1 MVLVGLFWIVHF
13 VGAELEM
20 PYFLRFLLSMAA
32 PGLLALLYFGWW
44 WALRRIRLAD
54 RLYGFVL
61 ILGAGVLV
69 EPLCHK
75 SIGWFGLAMG
85 GLPIV
90 LTIWTLWMLLVY
102 KTSLTWTRLG
112 SLAIVVLTWA
122 CFTVIRKDGLNSDLQ
137 GKTHWRWTPTAEETF
152 LAQKAKAFKN
162 GSELSLS
169 AEWSPSLTPGDWTG
183 FRGPNRD
190 GVLRGVAIATD
201 WNTAPPKQLWR
212 KMVGPAWSSV
222 TVIGNRLFT
231 QEQWGK
237 QEAVVCY
244 DASTGDEIWAHE
256 DAVRFEEGVSGP
268 GPRATP
274 TYADGR
280 VFTLGATGIL
290 NCLDAATG
298 KRHWSRDIA
307 AEAPAKVPM
316 WGFAS
321 SPLVATGL
329 VIVFAG
335 GESDQNLM
343 AYDVESGERAWTA
356 RAGLGSYSS
365 PELATIAGKLQ
376 CLIYSDGGL
385 TAVDPATGTVLWKH
399 GEGMPGAPATLQPH
413 VIGESQL
420 LVHTLVG
427 VSSAVAMLDV
437 SRQGDAWEVKE
448 SWRSRDLKPE
458 FPDLVVHEGHA
469 YGFDGAYF
477 CCIDLAKGKR
487 SWKGGRYGR
496 GQVMLLAEQ
505 GLLLVI
511 SEAGEAILLAANPE
525 RQEILGRL
533 QALKGT
539 TWNHPVIAHG
549 RLYVRNDEEMACYEL
564 ESR

>member
-1 MVLVGLFWIVHF
+1 MALVGLFWIVHF
-13 VGAELEM
+13 VVAELEM

-44 WALRRIRLAD
+44 WASRRIPLAD
-54 RLYGFVL
+54 RLYGFAL
-61 ILGAGVLV
+61 ILGAGALV

-102 KTSLTWTRLG
+102 QTSLTSTRLG

-137 GKTHWRWTPTAEETF
+137 GKTHWRWTPTAEEAF
-152 LAQKAKAFKN
+152 LAQKAKAAKN

-169 AEWSPSLTPGDWTG
+169 ANWSPSLTLGDWTG

-190 GVLRGVAIATD
+190 GVIRGVAIATE
-201 WNTAPPKQLWR
+201 WNAAPPKQLWR

-222 TVIGNRLFT
+222 TVIGDRLFT

-298 KRHWSRDIA
+298 KRRWSRDIA

-365 PELATIAGKLQ
+365 PQLATIAGKPQ

-469 YGFDGAYF
+469 YGFDVAYF

-487 SWKGGRYGR
+487 RWKGGRYGR
-496 GQVMLLAEQ
+496 GQVVLLADQ